1 MMNSHQME
9 NKQKNLSTHLLS
21 VLFDQET
28 RQNAIPKLKF
38 FLQYL
43 KFVVDTHQWL
53 SHICRMFCRK
63 VIKVLFLLFRAVMEA
78 FSFVLNCRSETKCFH
93 LAQTWVVVVE
103 SHFRRNVFNKAH
115 NPSCTRNVAA
125 FKRRSLFVHHYL
137 SLSHKPVPR
146 KDFFA
151 FHLTST

>member
-1 MMNSHQME
+1 MNSHQME
-9 NKQKNLSTHLLS
+9 NKQKTLSTHLLS
-21 VLFDQET
+21 LLLDQET
-28 RQNAIPKLKF
+28 RQNAIPKLKC

-63 VIKVLFLLFRAVMEA
+63 VIKVLFLLFRAVKEA
-78 FSFVLNCRSETKCFH
+78 FSFVLNCRSKTKCFN

-103 SHFRRNVFNKAH
+103 SQFRRNVLNKAR

-125 FKRRSLFVHHYL
+125 FNHYL